1 MMSPDRGLTRRG
13 WLGAAGVAAL
23 VAGTASRAATTIPD
37 FHVVSRAGGHDYTPA
52 LRALSAYAATE
63 LDAVGLPGMTLCVT
77 DAEGFTAT
85 LGLGWADVERRVPVN
100 AHRLFQ
106 IGSISKSFIALTV
119 LALADQGR
127 IDLDAPVGHY
137 LPEAALPP
145 APITVAQL
153 LSHTSGMAHDAPEFP
168 RGGDGRLWT
177 GFAPGTKFSYSN
189 IGFILLGRVIERV
202 TGEPH
207 QIVVDRLVRQ
217 KLGIQGMAGVISN
230 ARRPDFAVG
239 YWPWDNAHEQI
250 PGARLEKALW
260 SEEDMPS
267 GSIGADSEE
276 MAIYLRTLIQLGR
289 GSGSPLLSDAMAK
302 RFATPVVACDEDFG
316 PGSFYA
322 CGVAIQPVDGAPC
335 LHHTGGMMSFSSSFH
350 ADPAAGVACFAS
362 VNARLGSYRPRQTT
376 AYAIRLMRA
385 ARRGDPPPPQPDPLK
400 AWRIKDTA
408 PYLGAFH
415 ADGMEVVLSA
425 SHDGVAVTSGGATG
439 KVMTIGKDR
448 LATDHPALSRYALD
462 AVRENGQVVAF
473 WWGEALVS
481 RDRPRPARPRS
492 KALSPLAGT
501 YLNRDPWVGQADI
514 HIRGDRLYLEGNG
527 WLAER
532 DGWWSVQDDP
542 GGVERLR
549 FDAMLNGKARR
560 LNVSG
565 SDLERVNV

>member
-1 MMSPDRGLTRRG
+1 MTLDRGLTRRG
-13 WLGAAGVAAL
+13 WVGAVGVAAL
-23 VAGTASRAATTIPD
+23 VAGSASRAATAPREFD
-37 FHVVSRAGGHDYTPA
+37 VVSRSGGHDYAAA

-85 LGLGWADVERRVPVN
+85 LGLGWADVEGRVPVTS
-100 AHRLFQ
+100 RQLFQ
-106 IGSISKSFIALTV
+106 IGSISKSFIALAV

-127 IDLDAPVGHY
+127 IDLDAPVGRY

-177 GFAPGTKFSYSN
+177 GFAPGAKFSYSN
-189 IGFILLGRVIERV
+189 IGFILLGRVVERV
-202 TGEPH
+202 TGQPH
-207 QIVVDRLVRQ
+207 QFVVERLVRQ
-217 KLGIQGMAGVISN
+217 KLGIRGMAGVISN
-230 ARRPDFAVG
+230 ARRPDFGVG

-260 SEEDMPS
+260 SEEDVPS
-267 GSIGADSEE
+267 GSIAADSEQ
-276 MAIYLRTLIQLGR
+276 MAVYLRALIQLGR
-289 GSGSPLLSDAMAK
+289 GSGAPLLSDAMAK
-302 RFATPVVACDEDFG
+302 RFATPVVASDEDFG

-322 CGVAIQPVDGAPC
+322 CGVAVQPVDGAPC

-362 VNARLGSYRPRQTT
+362 VNARLGSYRPRLTT

-385 ARRGDPPPPQPDPLK
+385 TRRGDPLPPPPDPLK
-400 AWRIKDTA
+400 VWRIKDAT
-408 PYLGAFH
+408 PYLGWFH
-415 ADGMEVVLSA
+415 TDETEIKLSA
-425 SHDGVAVTSGGATG
+425 SADGVVLTSGDTTG

-448 LATDHPALSRYALD
+448 LATDHADFCRYALD
-462 AVRENGQVVAF
+462 AVLENGQVVGF
-473 WWGEALVS
+473 WWGEELFW
-481 RDRPRPARPRS
+481 RDRPRATPPRS
-492 KALSPLAGT
+492 KALEPLAGT

-514 HIRGDRLYLEGNG
+514 HSRGDRLYAEGGG
-527 WLAER
+527 WLVER
-532 DGWWSVQDDP
+532 GGWWSLEDDP
-542 GGVERLR
+542 GGVERYR
-549 FDAMLNGKARR
+549 FDAMLNGQTRR

-565 SDLERVNV
+565 SDLERINV